1 MSSASA
7 DATSAP
13 EVVTL
18 LFEPA
23 AGGALNLVLRGRLDV
38 RTTGGA
44 WREAMARVDRAAPS
58 RLVVDAHQ
66 LAYCDGAGL
75 GLLVGLRDH
84 QERAGR
90 GFELVGLRDDLRDL
104 LALYAPTRAAAP
116 PARESFVVRTGRGLA
131 ELGGNLRELIAFV
144 GELSA
149 ALGWA
154 VRHPTRVRWKDVWVL
169 AERTGANALPLVLML
184 GFLIGLIFAFQSAV
198 TLQRFAAEVFIA
210 DAVGI
215 ALFRELGALMTAII
229 LAGRSGSAF
238 AAEIGTMKVNEE
250 LDALSTMGLDPVP
263 FLAVTRVVAAVTVM
277 PLLTL
282 FFDLAGL
289 AGGLVVMLSIGYPA
303 VTFYNRIT
311 YAVSLSYL
319 LGGLLKAFTY
329 GILVAAVGCLRGLQ
343 TGKGASAVG
352 AAATSAVVSGIV
364 LIAVASG
371 IFAVVFYVLG
381 V

>member
-7 DATSAP
+7 DATGAP
-13 EVVTL
+13 EAISL
-18 LFEPA
+18 LFEPR
-23 AGGALNLVLRGRLDV
+23 AGGGLTLVLRGRLDV
-38 RTTGGA
+38 HTTGGA
-44 WREAMARVDRAAPS
+44 WREAMARIDRAAPD
-58 RLVVDAHQ
+58 RLVVDARQ
-66 LAYCDGAGL
+66 LAYCDGAGFGLLL
-75 GLLVGLRDH
+75 GLREH

-90 GFELVGLRDDLRDL
+90 SFELLGLRDDLRQL
-104 LALYAPTRAAAP
+104 FTLYAPTRAAETP
-116 PARESFVVRTGRGLA
+116 VRESFVVRAGRGVALV
-131 ELGGNLRELIAFV
+131 GSNLRELVAFV
-144 GELSA
+144 GELTA
-149 ALGWA
+149 ALAWA
-154 VRHPTRVRWKDVWVL
+154 ARHPARVRWKDVWVL
-169 AERTGANALPLVLML
+169 AERTGADALPLVLML
-184 GFLIGLIFAFQSAV
+184 GFLIGIIFAFQSAV
-198 TLQRFAAEVFIA
+198 TLQRFAAEIFIA

-250 LDALSTMGLDPVP
+250 LDALNTMGLSPVP
-263 FLAVTRVVAAVTVM
+263 FLVVTRVVAAVAVT

-289 AGGLVVMLSIGYPA
+289 AGGLVVMLSIGYPP

-311 YAVSLSYL
+311 YAVSMSYL
-319 LGGLLKAFTY
+319 LGGLVKAFTY

-364 LIAVASG
+364 LIAIASG